1 MSENCGI
8 MENLKV
14 PPPCL
19 PDRPLGEQETF
30 PVIGGAQ
37 GDNALTNTLIVNKSN
52 YLLSY
57 NSEADREQGTFP
69 WFDLH
74 LFFHYDVYECIF
86 TMS

>member
-37 GDNALTNTLIVNKSN
+37 GDNAVTNTLVVKKAIINYGTIKRQSTAHFLGLTNTCSFILMYI
-52 YLLSY
+52 
-57 NSEADREQGTFP
+57 
-69 WFDLH
+69 
-74 LFFHYDVYECIF
+74 YECIF